1 VYLLHTFTTKQSNL
15 RLQKIKKVKNNQM
28 KIEEK
33 KNFTI
38 QLIITTNITRNNR
51 SEEKTKNLL
60 FHFSNLILF
69 SYFLRKLS
77 L

>member
-1 VYLLHTFTTKQSNL
+1 MYLLHTFTTKQSNL